1 MSCKYEYYRDEENYF
16 PRLYCSIDNNYC
28 LYAKKC
34 LKVNKFIP
42 LENQKEC
49 YKMIQEKQKNIPSG
63 SYYVQSYRPNQK
75 GELYLYVVINEK
87 VVKISTKFTEI
98 NQEYVYLKERAS
110 GFEVSLSPFQERKTY
125 KKTKS

>member
-1 MSCKYEYYRDEENYF
+1 
-16 PRLYCSIDNNYC
+16 
-28 LYAKKC
+28 
-34 LKVNKFIP
+34 
-42 LENQKEC
+42 
-49 YKMIQEKQKNIPSG
+49 MIQEKQKNIPSG

-87 VVKISTKFTEI
+87 VVKIATKFTEI